1 MMQVQNLHKETAVLR
16 PMPGQSGAYSGGF
29 PSPTVLVVEPD
40 TAFRDRLV
48 GWLREA
54 GFCVQDVDS
63 FAAARRVIAQAV
75 PQLIVTE
82 LRLGSYNGLHLALVA
97 RRISPSTRALV
108 LAAGRDG
115 TLMEEA
121 RRCGAEY
128 VLKPIERRTLVAQ
141 LTGLLQ
147 ADIDN

>member
-1 MMQVQNLHKETAVLR
+1 MPDR
-16 PMPGQSGAYSGGF
+16 SRIPMGAI
-29 PSPTVLVVEPD
+29 PAPTVLVVEPD
-40 TAFRDRLV
+40 TALRDRFV

-54 GFCVQDVDS
+54 GFHVLDVDT
-63 FAAARRVIAQAV
+63 FAAARRVLDRRV

-97 RRISPSTRALV
+97 RRISPGTRTLV

-115 TLMEEA
+115 MLMEEA

-128 VLKPIERRTLVAQ
+128 VMKPLERGPLVAH
-141 LTGLLQ
+141 LTDLLQ
-147 ADIDN
+147 ADVDD